1 MGLYKGSQ
9 LISPTQI
16 VPVGTV
22 TDPGVD
28 AILTV
33 ENVINGGTKE
43 NATTVTNEA
52 ITKIQN
58 FIDGDSNE

>member
-1 MGLYKGSQ
+1 MGLYKGTK

-22 TDPGVD
+22 SDPGVD

-43 NATTVTNEA
+43 NVTTVSNEA
-52 ITKIQN
+52 IAKIKN